1 MANNN
6 IATLLILDKIDQ
18 KVVKK
23 VKEKLNKKGVQYTTT
38 RVVSEGSQRIKL
50 IMEGVSYSLPS
61 QLNLL

>member
-18 KVVKK
+18 KVV
-23 VKEKLNKKGVQYTTT
+23 KKGVQYTTT